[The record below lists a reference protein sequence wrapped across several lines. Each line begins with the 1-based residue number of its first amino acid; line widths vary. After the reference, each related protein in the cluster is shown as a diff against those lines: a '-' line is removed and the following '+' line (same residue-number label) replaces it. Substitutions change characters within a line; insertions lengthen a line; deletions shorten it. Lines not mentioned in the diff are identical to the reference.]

1 MSTTEV
7 TREQLIK
14 KKEQLLKSLEEV
26 TKTLNRLDKV
36 VYKGKFEKA
45 IYLLKEVLDYL
56 VFPTINVECEECG
69 VNIEVEL
76 DTVIYELENLYK
88 LEFKESEEEDD
99 D

>member
-1 MSTTEV
+1 MSTTQV

-14 KKEQLLKSLEEV
+14 KKEQLLKSLDEV
-26 TKTLNRLDKV
+26 TKTLKHLDKM

-69 VNIEVEL
+69 VSIEVEL
-76 DTVIYELENLYK
+76 DTVIYELENLYR
-88 LEFKESEEEDD
+88 LEFKENDD
-99 D
+99 